1 MRAKKLN
8 KVILVLYLA
17 IVAGAIAFAMIR
29 VTYFTF

>member
-8 KVILVLYLA
+8 KVILVLCLA
-17 IVAGAIAFAMIR
+17 IVAGTIAFAVIR